1 VLAGSQRAPFRSR
14 RVFLAIITLL
24 LASSPLQAQRPA
36 WLPQGARVERN
47 VAYGPSSAQ
56 RLDVY
61 RPARASDAP
70 VIIMVHG
77 GGWTR
82 GDKTSHG
89 VVQHKVEH
97 WLPKGYIVVS
107 VNYRMVPAV
116 NVRTEAEDVARAVS
130 YIQQN
135 AARWGGNGEH
145 VVLMGHSAGGHL
157 VALVAADSALARRDG
172 VRPWLATIG
181 LDAGA
186 YDVTTI
192 MQVRHL
198 ALYDR
203 AFGSDSAFW
212 RRVSPTLQLDHAT
225 APLLLVCSSRRRD
238 SCAQATAFAARAR
251 ETGGEASVLPLDKSH
266 AQIDSQLG
274 ADSAYTSAVDI
285 FLARAGLH

>member
-1 VLAGSQRAPFRSR
+1 LRTLLTVA
-14 RVFLAIITLL
+14 TLL
-24 LASSPLQAQRPA
+24 LATSPLQAQRPA

-56 RLDVY
+56 QLDVY
-61 RPARASDAP
+61 LPARALDAP
-70 VIIMVHG
+70 IIIMVHG

-82 GDKTSHG
+82 GDKTSYG
-89 VVQHKVEH
+89 VVQHKVGH

-116 NVRTEAEDVARAVS
+116 DVGTEAEDVARAVS
-130 YIQQN
+130 YIQQA
-135 AARWGGNGEH
+135 AARWGGNGDR

-157 VALVAADSALARRDG
+157 AALVAADSALARRAG

-186 YDVTTI
+186 YDVTAI
-192 MQVRHL
+192 MQARHP

-203 AFGSDSAFW
+203 AFGSDSVFW
-212 RRVSPTLQLDHAT
+212 RRVSPTLRLDHAT
-225 APLLLVCSSRRRD
+225 APLLLVCSTLRRD

-251 ETGGEASVLPLDKSH
+251 EAGGEASVLPLDKSH

-285 FLARAGLH
+285 LLAKVGL